1 MGTFWIIL
9 GNRPGKTAG
18 SQDPDPGT
26 LEWFLEQFFLE
37 NDNFY
42 SKMTIF
48 IQKSQF
54 SLKNDNFYSKM
65 TIFTKKCNNSVIN
78 WFI

>member
-26 LEWFLEQFFLE
+26 LEWFLEQFL
-37 NDNFY
+37 
-42 SKMTIF
+42 
-48 IQKSQF
+48 
-54 SLKNDNFYSKM
+54 LKNENF
-65 TIFTKKCNNSVIN
+65 
-78 WFI
+78 